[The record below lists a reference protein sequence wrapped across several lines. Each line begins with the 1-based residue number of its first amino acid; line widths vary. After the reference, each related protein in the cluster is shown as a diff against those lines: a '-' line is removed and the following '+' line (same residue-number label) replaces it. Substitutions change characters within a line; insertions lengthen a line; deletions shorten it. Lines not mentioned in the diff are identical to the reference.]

1 MPGSAP
7 SRETGAMSDDYRA
20 VTQQLKTY
28 FNGLYYSDAVLLRR
42 VLHPEARYV
51 TATGDDLVNIG
62 MEEYLPIIETRV
74 SPASRGEERRDEIV
88 SIDFAGPKTAFAKVH
103 CAVGERYFTDFLTFI
118 KVEGRWQIISKVFH
132 YDIVDAKQDDANRG
146 SAACHT

>member
-1 MPGSAP
+1 
-7 SRETGAMSDDYRA
+7 MSDDHRA
-20 VTQQLKTY
+20 VTQQLNIY
-28 FNGLYYSDAVLLRR
+28 FNGLYYSDAVLLRC

-51 TATGDDLVNIG
+51 TATGDELVNIG
-62 MEEYLPIIETRV
+62 MGKYLSIIETRV

-132 YDIVDAKQDDANRG
+132 YDIVDAKQDDAKPG
-146 SAACHT
+146 AAACLT

>member
-1 MPGSAP
+1 
-7 SRETGAMSDDYRA
+7 MSDDHRA
-20 VTQQLKTY
+20 VTQQLKTC

-51 TATGDDLVNIG
+51 TATGDELVNIG
-62 MEEYLPIIETRV
+62 MGKYLSIIETRV

-132 YDIVDAKQDDANRG
+132 YDIVETEQDGTKQGA
-146 SAACHT
+146 AACLT